1 MYKKY
6 TLEVTEQKSGAS
18 RTIEMDGGNTLD
30 DLSNAILNAVNF
42 DKSHLYMFSLSKK
55 PYGEGYYHP
64 MADLDDGDKSAAD
77 AS

>member
-6 TLEVTEQKSGAS
+6 TLEVTEQNSGAS
-18 RTIEMDGGNTLD
+18 RTIEMDGGSTLD

-55 PYGEGYYHP
+55 PYGKAIITP
-64 MADLDDGDKSAAD
+64 WRIWMTVIKARRTCP
-77 AS
+77 